1 MSKPSPFLVKTRV
14 YPEFA
19 KTSFLVYGLIVS
31 IAIFFVGA
39 IVAYLGR
46 FVFSSHPIT
55 PVVIPPILWI
65 NTLLLLIG
73 SHLLFRGYRAVR
85 REQLQRF
92 RRYLCASLTI
102 ACIFCVLQSIGM
114 YELLDQHWQQSSRTS
129 GSVAAVLLMVFL
141 HVAHFFAGLLGLAFV
156 TFQAFQGRYDHEYH
170 NGVRLVAIYW
180 RFLDLIWLLL
190 LLLFYS
196 TGTSLLF

>member
-1 MSKPSPFLVKTRV
+1 MSKPSSYPVKTRV

-31 IAIFFVGA
+31 IGIFFVGA

-55 PVVIPPILWI
+55 PVTIPPILWL
-65 NTLLLLIG
+65 NTCLLLLG
-73 SHLLFRGYRAVR
+73 SHLLYRGYRAVR
-85 REQLQRF
+85 REQLRRF
-92 RRYLCASLTI
+92 RRCLCASLTI
-102 ACIFCVLQSIGM
+102 AFLFCVLQSIGM
-114 YELLDQHWQQSSRTS
+114 YELLEQHWQQASRTS

-170 NGVRLVAIYW
+170 NGVRLVALYW
-180 RFLDLIWLLL
+180 RFLDVVWLLL
-190 LLLFYS
+190 LWLFYV
-196 TGTSLLF
+196 TGTSFLF